1 MLHHVS
7 LQVTRLSESFV
18 AHLAFVGPH
27 APVGEQMCVQV
38 TQLLEQ
44 LPAQVTP
51 VWLDAVVPQDVRD
64 QVVLRGV
71 RFFAH
76 AALPPL
82 LVSSHVHVV
91 AVVHVDAEIELL
103 GAGRPMARRRV
114 SAVMPGPEVLL
125 GIERTGRDGHDGV
138 GHEYGVRQ
146 EPLVE
151 RWEVG
156 GVKKERRRR
165 PDGRTER
172 FLFQLHGDI

>member
-1 MLHHVS
+1 MLHHVP
-7 LQVTRLSESFV
+7 LQVARLSESFV

-51 VWLDAVVPQDVRD
+51 VRLDAVVPQDVRD

-71 RFFAH
+71 RLFAH

-82 LVSSHVHVV
+82 LVSSHIHVV
-91 AVVHVDAEIELL
+91 AVVHVDAETELL
-103 GAGRPMARRRV
+103 GAGRPVARRRV
-114 SAVMPGPEVLL
+114 LAVMPGPEVLP
-125 GIERTGRDGHDGV
+125 GVERTRRDGHDGV
-138 GHEYGVRQ
+138 GHEYGVWQ
-146 EPLVE
+146 EAVVE

-156 GVKKERRRR
+156 GVKEERRRR